1 MKHRGFTLVELLIV
15 IVVIAILAAISVVA
29 YNGIQ
34 QRAYASRAASAVDG
48 AVKVLELYRAEN
60 GSYPTF
66 TDTPSG
72 YACFTAQGTLP
83 ATGPYAE
90 NECNAEYGDTISSEL
105 NTKLTNYVSRLPD
118 GSLPSIDTGY
128 GEQRAVL
135 YYVYPNGQEAEILYA
150 INGDYDCP
158 KGEKDSWREGTTLCY
173 VTLGADGGGG
183 GGVAA

>member
-1 MKHRGFTLVELLIV
+1 MKHRGFTLIELLIV

-60 GSYPTF
+60 GSYPTYN
-66 TDTPSG
+66 DTSGG
-72 YACFTAQGTLP
+72 YACFTAAGTLP

-90 NECNAEYGDTISSEL
+90 NECSEYGETISSEL
-105 NTKLTNYVSRLPD
+105 NTKLTTYVSRLPD
-118 GSLPSIDTGY
+118 GSLPSIDTGG
-128 GEQRAVL
+128 GELRAVL
-135 YYVYPNGQEAEILYA
+135 YYTYSNGQGAEIFYA

-158 KGEKDSWREGTTLCY
+158 KGEKDSWREGTTVCQ
-173 VTLGADGGGG
+173 VTLGVEP
-183 GGVAA
+183 GGVPA